1 MVFLLNKDGYLG
13 GWKMEHTYEVLESD
27 LQMALER
34 NEFRV
39 YYQPKLHL
47 VSGKIIGAEALIRWE
62 HPIRGLVSPD
72 KFIPLAEET
81 GLIVPI
87 GEWVLRTACTQMKT
101 WKKAGMQPILLSIN
115 LSVQQLYQP
124 DFVDCVRQILEE
136 TECSAKH
143 ITFEIT
149 ETMMMD
155 EEKVF
160 PTIMGLKGLGVQISL
175 DDFGTGFSSLRH
187 LRDFPI
193 DRIKIDRSFIRYC
206 TTDLND
212 TAIVKSIIAMAH
224 QLKLVVIAEGI
235 ESRDHLIFLQQNF
248 CNIGQGYLFSKPIPA
263 EELLQSFNQ
272 IEQIVIRE
280 GIPRSVNN
288 YKFLENEIE
297 NARHE
302 LRETMRLQQ
311 GLIFKIKKEDDRFI
325 HTLCEGELLHQIGLI
340 PEQVIGK
347 ELKDF
352 TTEKAAKEIT
362 SYYEIAWKGEENVI
376 FEREIKDIYYITSL
390 RPIRRGGQVT
400 EVIGSSMNISERKK
414 VEELGRQSLLLAS
427 H

>member
-1 MVFLLNKDGYLG
+1 
-13 GWKMEHTYEVLESD
+13 MEHTYEVLESD

-47 VSGKIIGAEALIRWE
+47 VSGKINGVEALIRWE

-87 GEWVLRTACTQMKT
+87 GEWVLRTVCTQMKT
-101 WKKAGMQPILLSIN
+101 WKKAGMQPILWSIN

-124 DFVDCVRQILEE
+124 DFVDCVRQIFED

-143 ITFEIT
+143 IAFEIT

-155 EEKVF
+155 EEKVL
-160 PTIMGLKGLGVQISL
+160 PTIMGLKRFGVQISL

-212 TAIVKSIIAMAH
+212 SAIVKSIIAMAH

-235 ESRDHLIFLQQNF
+235 ESRDHLIFLQHHF
-248 CNIGQGYLFSKPIPA
+248 CNIGQGYLFSKPIPV
-263 EELLQSFNQ
+263 EELLQSFDQ
-272 IEQIVIRE
+272 IEQVVIRE
-280 GIPRSVNN
+280 GIPQNVNHHD
-288 YKFLENEIE
+288 FLENEVE
-297 NARHE
+297 RARQD
-302 LRETMRLQQ
+302 LRDTLRLQQ
-311 GLIFKIKKEDDRFI
+311 GLIFKIKREDDKFI
-325 HTLCEGELLHQIGLI
+325 HTLCDGELLHRVGLI

-352 TTEKAAKEIT
+352 LPEKATNEIT
-362 SYYEIAWKGEENVI
+362 SYYELAWKGQENVI
-376 FEREIKDIYYITSL
+376 FERKINDIHYITSL

-414 VEELGRQSLLLAS
+414 DEELGKQSLLLVNC
-427 H
+427 